1 MGFSLVER
9 KKNPPEKKAK
19 TAAPKHKAPT
29 KSTSS
34 SAKKTS
40 TTKQTSAT
48 NSVAQTINPVVEQEL
63 NELIS
68 NLELLKP
75 IKKDWKYR
83 IGEFLGQL
91 ILTFIFVVFLSLFIW
106 SISVV
111 PPKSTLL
118 GYPVGGKLPPT
129 VFEQINLAIKDKLN
143 DPIEVQTPQGIYT
156 ITPNQVGLE
165 IDLPETINSINKNPF
180 TFLKSSLFPQEIMPK
195 ITVDEFLL
203 RNTLNSVALKNT
215 FAPVNAT
222 LTTKEGQI
230 ITTQAKS
237 GQQVDWEKT
246 VKSIRESWLHEIRKP
261 EVAIAYVLPKVNDE
275 DVLTAIENLAELAVS
290 ATISLKFGKRVVE
303 ITPQV
308 IGSALNFVEE
318 NNKLVSKFD
327 EKVIINEITRQIP
340 NMQAQ
345 ATDARFDFVGN
356 KVVLIP
362 AQEGIKF
369 TPGQLDAAMSSV
381 FRQKNNRQ
389 VNLDS
394 AVIKPAVSTE
404 SLEALGIKEQLSTY
418 RQAFDYMPYREINV
432 GQAARYMDGKILK
445 PGEIYSMN
453 ETIKERTS
461 ANGYV
466 KGIYI
471 AEGGRFDYGLGGG
484 VSIITAATWSAAFYA
499 GLERIEQRA
508 HSVLISRYTPGLEAT
523 VSWPRLDLKF
533 KNNTKN
539 HVLIKAI
546 PERDGITISMY
557 GTKEFDKVTAK
568 FGKPYNL
575 NNNIDTVTSYDPNC
589 LAQDPAPGFKINVT
603 RQFWKNNT
611 IVKEEDFLTSY
622 RPSDHIICLQEGQV
636 APIATPTPTIGGVE
650 QPAPQ
655 SEITANS

>member
-1 MGFSLVER
+1 MGLGVAER
-9 KKNPPEKKAK
+9 KKTPPEKKAK
-19 TAAPKHKAPT
+19 TSTPKHKSS
-29 KSTSS
+29 KSAS
-34 SAKKTS
+34 SASKKS
-40 TTKQTSAT
+40 ATKQAASSNTIT
-48 NSVAQTINPVVEQEL
+48 QTINPVVEQEL

-75 IKKDWKYR
+75 IKKDWRYR

-156 ITPNQVGLE
+156 IKPSQVGLT

-180 TFLKSSLFPQEIMPK
+180 TFLRSSLFPQEIIPR
-195 ITVDEFLL
+195 ITIDEFLL
-203 RNTLNSVALKNT
+203 RNTLNSVAQENT

-230 ITTQAKS
+230 ITTEAKS

-246 VKSIRESWLHEIRKP
+246 IKSIEESWLHQVRNP
-261 EVAIAYVLPKVNDE
+261 EVVIAYIPPKVNDE
-275 DVLTAIENLAELAVS
+275 DVLTARENLAELAVS
-290 ATISLKFGKRVVE
+290 DSIKIKFGQRIVE
-303 ITPQV
+303 ISPQV

-327 EKVIINEITRQIP
+327 EAVIIKEISRQIP

-345 ATDARFDFVGN
+345 ATDAKFDFVGN
-356 KVVLIP
+356 RVVLIP

-369 TPGQLDAAMSSV
+369 TPGQLDAAMSPV

-394 AVIKPAVSTE
+394 AVIKPVVSTE
-404 SLEALGIKEQLSTY
+404 SLEELGIKEQLSSF
-418 RQAFDYMPYREINV
+418 RQAFDYMPYRETNV
-432 GQAARYMDGKILK
+432 TQAARYMDGKILK

-539 HVLIKAI
+539 HILIKAI
-546 PERDGITISMY
+546 PERDGITIAMY
-557 GTKEFDKVTAK
+557 GTKEFDKITAK

-589 LAQDPAPGFKINVT
+589 LAQDPAPGFKIVVT
-603 RQFWKNNT
+603 RQFWKNNA
-611 IVKEEDFLTSY
+611 IVNEEDFLTSY
-622 RPSDHIICLQEGQV
+622 RPSDHIICLKEGEV
-636 APIATPTPTIGGVE
+636 APSATPTPTIGGVE